1 MASILIQNYEP
12 ENHEDVKRIFAS
24 GQMEQIVKG
33 IIIGWQ
39 KPTVIGYISFFCIF
53 GLLFS
58 FYYGMLGFI
67 FGVSIHAGSV
77 YCMYALYVRY

>member
-24 GQMEQIVKG
+24 GQFEQIIKG

-39 KPTVIGYISFFCIF
+39 KPTVIGYISILCIL
-53 GLLFS
+53 GSLFS
-58 FYYGMLGFI
+58 LYYGMLGLI

-77 YCMYALYVRY
+77 YCMYGLYVR